1 MESEQSTVRAR
12 NPQNVAIVTDT
23 TACLLPEQVK
33 EYDIEVVPAALIF
46 EDKVYRDGIDISP
59 ADFYALLQHA
69 KKLPTTSGSSP
80 APYLEAYEKASKKA
94 ESIVCITE
102 PSGFSAMFNSAKLA
116 MEMARTTLTGVVIEV
131 IECATAAAGLGLVTL
146 AAARAAASGKA
157 LKEVIETAKCIMSRV
172 SLFAMLD
179 TLHYLVKG
187 GRVPQAAALV
197 NSVLKIKPVFTIN
210 QGEAHTVALPRNVKG
225 AVKHILSM
233 MEEKVVK
240 GQTLRVAV
248 MHADAADRALELR
261 SRISAQF
268 DCSEL
273 FVTEFTPVMGVHTGP
288 GLVGVAFYNDA
299 SAANFITSNDSQ
311 TKI

>member
-1 MESEQSTVRAR
+1 MRAR
-12 NPQNVAIVTDT
+12 NPQRVAIVSDT

-33 EYDIEVVPAALIF
+33 EYDIEVVPVALIF

-80 APYLEAYEKASKKA
+80 GPYLEAYEKASQKA

-102 PSGFSAMFNSAKLA
+102 PSGFSAMFNSARLA
-116 MEMARTTLTGVVIEV
+116 MEMARTTLTGVAVEV

-146 AAARAAASGKA
+146 AAARAAASGEA
-157 LKEVIETAKCIMSRV
+157 LKEVIDIARSIMSRV

-197 NSVLKIKPVFTIN
+197 NSVLKIKPVFTLN
-210 QGEAHTVALPRNVKG
+210 RGEAHNVALPRTVEG
-225 AVKHILSM
+225 AMKHILSM
-233 MEEKVVK
+233 MEEKVVR
-240 GQTLRVAV
+240 GQPLRVAV

-261 SRISAQF
+261 NRISAQF
-268 DCSEL
+268 DCSDL

-288 GLVGVAFYNDA
+288 GLVGVAFYSDEPVGN
-299 SAANFITSNDSQ
+299 S
-311 TKI
+311 

>member
-248 MHADAADRALELR
+248 MHADADRALELR

>member
-1 MESEQSTVRAR
+1 MRAR
-12 NPQNVAIVTDT
+12 NPQRVAIVSDT

-33 EYDIEVVPAALIF
+33 EYDIEVVPVALIF

-59 ADFYALLQHA
+59 ADFYALLRHA

-80 APYLEAYEKASKKA
+80 APYLEAYEKASQKA

-116 MEMARTTLTGVVIEV
+116 MEMARTTLVGVAIEV

-157 LKEVIETAKCIMSRV
+157 LKEVIDIAKHIMSRI

-197 NSVLKIKPVFTIN
+197 NSVLQIKPVFTLN
-210 QGEAHTVALPRNVKG
+210 QGEAHTIALPRNVEG

-240 GQTLRVAV
+240 GQPLHVAV

-261 SRISAQF
+261 NRISTHF

-273 FVTEFTPVMGVHTGP
+273 FITEFTPVMGVHTGP
-288 GLVGVAFYNDA
+288 GLVGVAFYSDEPINE
-299 SAANFITSNDSQ
+299 ILRKECKT
-311 TKI
+311 

>member
-1 MESEQSTVRAR
+1 MRAR
-12 NPQNVAIVTDT
+12 NPQRVAVVTDT

-33 EYDIEVVPAALIF
+33 EYDIEVVPVALIF

-59 ADFYALLQHA
+59 AGFYALLRQA

-80 APYLEAYEKASKKA
+80 TPYLEAYERASQKA
-94 ESIVCITE
+94 ESIVCVTE
-102 PSGFSAMFNSAKLA
+102 PAGFSAMFNSAKLA
-116 MEMARTTLTGVVIEV
+116 MEMARTTLTGVAIEV
-131 IECATAAAGLGLVTL
+131 IECATAAAGQGLVAL

-157 LKEVIETAKCIMSRV
+157 LKEVIDIVKHVMSRI

-197 NSVLKIKPVFTIN
+197 NSVLQIKPVFSIN
-210 QGEAHTVALPRNVKG
+210 RGEAHTVALPRSVKS

-233 MEEKVVK
+233 MEEKVAM
-240 GQTLRVAV
+240 GQPLHVAV

-261 SRISAQF
+261 NRISARF
-268 DCSEL
+268 DCSDL

-288 GLVGVAFYNDA
+288 GLVGVAFYSDETQ
-299 SAANFITSNDSQ
+299 AAPATNPMN
-311 TKI
+311 KY